1 MPMDEAHNDNNSNN
15 YAALL
20 AELQALELTCT
31 ALPSESQQHR
41 PAQQG
46 HAG

>member
-20 AELQALELTCT
+20 AELQALETDL
-31 ALPSESQQHR
+31 HR
-41 PAQQG
+41 PAV
-46 HAG
+46 